1 MEIDSLCSKKISAV
15 DGPETDVNTED
26 ITIYFTYFFQ
36 KVTEII
42 KYVMPIF

>member
-1 MEIDSLCSKKISAV
+1 MEIDALCTKKISAI
-15 DGPETDVNTED
+15 DGPETEVNTGG

-36 KVTEII
+36 KMTEII